1 MTTDINRLH
10 RVILGDY
17 TGIQCGHTYAKC
29 HELAGVLETTC
40 NKNVLCIISSMA
52 DIEDYLL
59 GMIIGIFSEHNFY
72 PNSDCNNSYIYNKS
86 EHCLWVSVK
95 GLYEKRLVK
104 FTDMADMADILIN
117 GYEGYYVDFTDGEI
131 R

>member
-1 MTTDINRLH
+1 MPTDIHRLH

-29 HELAGVLETTC
+29 HELAGVLEITC
-40 NKNVLCIISSMA
+40 DKDVLCIISSIR

-59 GMIIGIFSEHNFY
+59 GMIVNVFKEHEFY
-72 PNSDCNNSYIYNKS
+72 PNSDCNNSYIYNKN
-86 EHCLWVSVK
+86 EHCLWITIK

-104 FTDMADMADILIN
+104 FIDMPDMLIS
-117 GYEGYYVDFTDGEI
+117 GSQGYYVDFTDGEL